1 MSKLPQKPALPD
13 QELQYFLD
21 AISSRTRQKLLLA
34 FLDGQAR
41 TVGELVDY
49 SGLGQSTVSAHLS
62 ALYRGGLLLREK
74 KGKEVYYLPDRKR
87 IQDTLDRL
95 GTYLRNCCP

>member
-1 MSKLPQKPALPD
+1 MSRLPQKPALPD
-13 QELQYFLD
+13 QELQYFLE

-34 FLDGQAR
+34 FLDGKAR
-41 TVGELVDY
+41 TVSELVEY

-62 ALYRGGLLLREK
+62 ALFRGGLLLREK
-74 KGKEVYYLPDRKR
+74 KGKEVFYLPDRRR

-95 GTYLRNCCP
+95 STYLQNCCP